1 MWPETGELEMLA
13 ARAMNEQHTNGN
25 AGYDKDYELMVRL
38 LDKVTSL
45 LRLPLPRCNL
55 RHED

>member
-1 MWPETGELEMLA
+1 MLA